1 MDGGSWRF
9 IGACWIAWLVLWVV
23 MAFFQKRTVQRPERG
38 WSFGSGIVL
47 VVVFLLFRLGSHA
60 PTRPA
65 YGVSELLAGACA
77 AVVVAGL
84 GFTAWAR
91 FTLGGN
97 WSGAIVLKEDHEL
110 VKTGPYALVRH
121 PIYTGLLTML
131 LATFVLYAR
140 PIGFAAFAL
149 AFAALWGKLRREER
163 LMTSHFP
170 EEYPEYR
177 RRTKF
182 LIPFVL

>member
-1 MDGGSWRF
+1 VRSGAWRF
-9 IGACWIAWLVLWVV
+9 IGVCWLAWLALWLG
-23 MAFFQKRTVQRPERG
+23 MAFFQKRTVERPERA
-38 WSFGSGIVL
+38 WSLGSGIVL
-47 VVVFLLFRLGSHA
+47 VVVFLLFRLGTHA

-65 YGVSELLAGACA
+65 YGVSPLLGGLCAG
-77 AVVVAGL
+77 VVVAGL
-84 GFTAWAR
+84 AFTAWAR

-110 VKTGPYALVRH
+110 VKSGPYAYVRH

-131 LATFVLYAR
+131 LATVVVYAR

-149 AFAALWGKLRREER
+149 AFVALWGKLRREER

-170 EEYPEYR
+170 DEYPAYR
-177 RRTKF
+177 ARTKS